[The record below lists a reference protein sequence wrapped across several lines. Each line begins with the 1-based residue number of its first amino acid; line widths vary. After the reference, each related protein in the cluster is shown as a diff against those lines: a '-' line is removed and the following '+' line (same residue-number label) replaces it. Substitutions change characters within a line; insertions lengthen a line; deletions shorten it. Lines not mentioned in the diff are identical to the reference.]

1 MRAAAAAHPA
11 HVALRISFGSHF
23 LTTRAAL
30 QFGFGLG
37 ARGSM
42 LNQTETRHTGFS
54 IIDRIA
60 DRPQPDAQAEIAAG
74 LMAPAAALSPKYFY
88 DALGCR
94 LFQAICELP
103 EYYVTRT
110 EAAVFDTHREAISA
124 AVGTGRQLVDLGAG
138 DCQKAACWFP
148 ALAPRRYIAID
159 VARGIVESA
168 LAEFAAEM
176 PETEFIGLIDDFSR
190 TLNLDGVLSAE
201 PVTFFYPGS
210 SIGNFTP
217 DEAVHFM
224 AQTRQYCSAPGS
236 GLLIGVDLVKDHE
249 VLRRAYDD
257 ATGVTAAFNK
267 NVLNHIN
274 KLGDCDFDPG
284 MFRHVGLF
292 NPAESRIEMHLEA
305 LAACN
310 ARIGN
315 RTRGFK
321 AGERIHT
328 ENSYKYTAESF
339 TALLKRAGFNQV
351 QLWSDEKNWFGVF
364 FASA

>member
-1 MRAAAAAHPA
+1 MNHA
-11 HVALRISFGSHF
+11 
-23 LTTRAAL
+23 
-30 QFGFGLG
+30 
-37 ARGSM
+37 
-42 LNQTETRHTGFS
+42 ETRQSGFS

-60 DRPQPDAQAEIAAG
+60 ERPQPDAQAEIAAG

-110 EAAVFDTHREAISA
+110 EAAVFDTHREAIA
-124 AVGTGRQLVDLGAG
+124 AVVGTGRQLVDLGAG

-148 ALAPRRYIAID
+148 ALAPRRYIAVD

-168 LAEFAAEM
+168 LAEFTAEM
-176 PETEFIGLIDDFSR
+176 PDTEFIGVIDDFSR
-190 TLNLDGVLSAE
+190 TLNLDGVLGAE

-224 AQTRQYCSAPGS
+224 AQTRQYCTAPGS

-284 MFRHVGLF
+284 MFHHVGLF
-292 NPAESRIEMHLEA
+292 NPDESRIEMHLEA
-305 LAACN
+305 LVACEV
-310 ARIGN
+310 RIGCSDGSDHGDHSDPSN
-315 RTRGFK
+315 KRLTRAFK

-328 ENSYKYTAESF
+328 ENSYKYTVASF
-339 TALLKRAGFNQV
+339 TALLQRAGFSRV
-351 QLWSDEKNWFGVF
+351 QRWSDEKNWFGVF
-364 FASA
+364 FASVD

>member
-1 MRAAAAAHPA
+1 MNHA
-11 HVALRISFGSHF
+11 
-23 LTTRAAL
+23 
-30 QFGFGLG
+30 
-37 ARGSM
+37 
-42 LNQTETRHTGFS
+42 ETSNPGFS
-54 IIDRIA
+54 IVDRMA
-60 DRPQPDAQAEIAAG
+60 TRPQPDTATEIAAG
-74 LMAPAAALSPKYFY
+74 LLAPAATISPKYFY

-110 EAAVFDTHREAISA
+110 EAAIFDQYREVIAKTA
-124 AVGTGRQLVDLGAG
+124 GTGRQLVDLGAG

-148 ALAPRRYIAID
+148 ALEPRRYIAID

-168 LAEFAAEM
+168 LAEFTAEM
-176 PETEFIGLIDDFSR
+176 PNTEFTGLIDDFST
-190 TLNLDGVLSAE
+190 TLDLNDVLGAE

-217 DEAVHFM
+217 DEAVHFL
-224 AQTRQYCSAPGS
+224 AQTRRYCGIPGS

-274 KLGDCDFDPG
+274 KLAHADFDPG

-292 NPAESRIEMHLEA
+292 NPDESRIEMHLEA
-305 LAACN
+305 LAACSV
-310 ARIGN
+310 RIGGN
-315 RTRGFK
+315 RSKTQRAFK
-321 AGERIHT
+321 VGERIHT
-328 ENSYKYTAESF
+328 ENSYKYTVESF
-339 TALLKRAGFNQV
+339 TALLARAGFNRV
-351 QLWSDEKNWFGVF
+351 QHWRDEKNWFGVF
-364 FASA
+364 FASP

>member
-1 MRAAAAAHPA
+1 MNHA
-11 HVALRISFGSHF
+11 
-23 LTTRAAL
+23 
-30 QFGFGLG
+30 
-37 ARGSM
+37 
-42 LNQTETRHTGFS
+42 ETSTAGFS
-54 IIDRIA
+54 IIDRMA
-60 DRPQPDAQAEIAAG
+60 TRPQPDTAAEIAAG
-74 LMAPAAALSPKYFY
+74 LCAPAASISPKYFY

-110 EAAVFDTHREAISA
+110 EAAVFDQYREVIAKA
-124 AVGTGRQLVDLGAG
+124 AGTGRQLVDLGAG

-148 ALAPRRYIAID
+148 ALEPRRYIAID

-168 LAEFAAEM
+168 LAEFTAEM
-176 PETEFIGLIDDFSR
+176 PNTEFTGLIDDFST
-190 TLNLDGVLSAE
+190 TLDLDDVLGAE

-217 DEAVHFM
+217 DEAVHFL
-224 AQTRQYCSAPGS
+224 AQTRRYCSAPGS

-274 KLGDCDFDPG
+274 RLAKTNFDPG
-284 MFRHVGLF
+284 MFRHIGLF
-292 NPAESRIEMHLEA
+292 NPDESRIEMHLEA
-305 LAACN
+305 LGACDV
-310 ARIGN
+310 RIGDQ
-315 RTRGFK
+315 TRAFK

-328 ENSYKYTAESF
+328 ENSYKYTPASF
-339 TALLKRAGFNQV
+339 TLLLKRAGFSQV
-351 QLWSDEKNWFGVF
+351 EHWSDERGWFGVF
-364 FASA
+364 FASS

>member
-1 MRAAAAAHPA
+1 MNHA
-11 HVALRISFGSHF
+11 
-23 LTTRAAL
+23 
-30 QFGFGLG
+30 
-37 ARGSM
+37 
-42 LNQTETRHTGFS
+42 ETRQSGFS

-110 EAAVFDTHREAISA
+110 EAAVFDAHREAIAA

-148 ALAPRRYIAID
+148 ALAPRRYIAVD

-168 LAEFAAEM
+168 LAEFTAEM
-176 PETEFIGLIDDFSR
+176 PDTEFVGVIDDFSR
-190 TLNLDGVLSAE
+190 TLNLDGVLGAE

-224 AQTRQYCSAPGS
+224 AQTRRYCGAPGSASGS

-267 NVLNHIN
+267 NALNHIN

-284 MFRHVGLF
+284 MFRHIGLF
-292 NPAESRIEMHLEA
+292 NPDESRIEMHLEA
-305 LAACN
+305 LAACRV
-310 ARIGN
+310 RIG
-315 RTRGFK
+315 RSGRSGERLTRAFK

-339 TALLKRAGFNQV
+339 TALLQRAGFSRV
-351 QLWSDEKNWFGVF
+351 QRWSDEKNWFGVF
-364 FASA
+364 FASV

>member
-1 MRAAAAAHPA
+1 M
-11 HVALRISFGSHF
+11 
-23 LTTRAAL
+23 
-30 QFGFGLG
+30 
-37 ARGSM
+37 
-42 LNQTETRHTGFS
+42 NQAETSNPGFS
-54 IIDRIA
+54 IIDRMA
-60 DRPQPDAQAEIAAG
+60 TRPQPDTAAEIAAG
-74 LMAPAAALSPKYFY
+74 LFAPAAAISPKYFY

-110 EAAVFDTHREAISA
+110 EAAVFDQYREVIAKA
-124 AVGTGRQLVDLGAG
+124 AGTGRQLVDLGAG

-148 ALAPRRYIAID
+148 ALEPRRYIAID

-168 LAEFAAEM
+168 LAEFTAEM
-176 PETEFIGLIDDFSR
+176 PNTEFTGLIDDFST
-190 TLNLDGVLSAE
+190 TLDLDDVLGAE

-217 DEAVHFM
+217 DEAVHFL
-224 AQTRQYCSAPGS
+224 AQTRRYCTAPGS

-274 KLGDCDFDPG
+274 RLANTNFDPG

-292 NPAESRIEMHLEA
+292 NPDESRIEMHLEA
-305 LAACN
+305 LAACEV
-310 ARIGN
+310 RIGSH
-315 RTRGFK
+315 TRAFK

-328 ENSYKYTAESF
+328 ENSYKYTPASF
-339 TALLKRAGFNQV
+339 TLLLKRAGFAQV
-351 QLWSDEKNWFGVF
+351 EHWSDERGWFGVF
-364 FASA
+364 FASS

>member
-1 MRAAAAAHPA
+1 MNAPE
-11 HVALRISFGSHF
+11 LRSP
-23 LTTRAAL
+23 
-30 QFGFGLG
+30 GF
-37 ARGSM
+37 A
-42 LNQTETRHTGFS
+42 
-54 IIDRIA
+54 IIDRMA
-60 DRPQPDAQAEIAAG
+60 GRPQPDTAAEIAAG
-74 LMAPAAALSPKYFY
+74 LLAPAASISPKYFY

-110 EAAVFDTHREAISA
+110 EAAVFDTHREAIA
-124 AVGTGRQLVDLGAG
+124 RVAGTGKQLVDLGAG
-138 DCQKAACWFP
+138 DCQKAAYWFP
-148 ALAPRRYIAID
+148 ALEPHRYIAID

-168 LAEFAAEM
+168 LAEFTAEM
-176 PETEFIGLIDDFSR
+176 PRTEFIGLIDDFSG
-190 TLNLDGVLSAE
+190 TLELSDVLNSE

-217 DEAVHFM
+217 DEAVRFL
-224 AQTRQYCSAPGS
+224 AQTRRYCGPLSETTGSGPAATTGSGLPTTTGS

-274 KLGDCDFDPG
+274 KLAYADFDAG

-292 NPAESRIEMHLEA
+292 NPKESRIEMHLEA
-305 LAACN
+305 TAACEVRLGN
-310 ARIGN
+310 AR
-315 RTRGFK
+315 RAFK

-328 ENSYKYTAESF
+328 ENSYKYTVASF
-339 TALLKRAGFNQV
+339 TALLRRAGFGQV
-351 QLWSDEKNWFGVF
+351 QHWSDEKNWFGVF
-364 FASA
+364 FASP